1 MRTLHAPS
9 DCSTN
14 HQQNEAGQ
22 SMKIVIWMN
31 IPSHHQA
38 GFFQALRQAGVDLLV
53 RYYDKTHLEERC
65 AQGWRK
71 PILPSG
77 EAYVEPDLSA
87 LNTIPDYKERIHIV
101 PGYGAPFLRQ
111 LATLLSRES
120 VEWAHWSECSH
131 PGARWYL
138 IYPRKRWYG
147 RLVARHALGA
157 FAQGILATNDFMR
170 WGIPI
175 ERIAFLHYAPKACD
189 RSAEPDRECMDFL
202 AGRDA
207 FLYLGAQYH
216 RKAID
221 VLVKSFA
228 SIPEDERTRWALL
241 MVGKDFSQGRYR
253 EMAHKLGLN
262 GSVKFMEPVVSDRI
276 STVLK
281 CAKVFVLPSRYD
293 GWGVVLNGF
302 DPDIL
307 TAEQSFTFP
316 KFEIVYTG
324 GINLGHPDFT
334 PLLDAL
340 QHLCKTGK
348 MVSDNILVTFYGKGN
363 ERRLKRLFRHPFSHV
378 IRNRGG
384 VCRGESLERQRSALI
399 LLQTTVPGTGW
410 MTSKIY
416 EYLIARRPILA
427 IPSDGDSIEKLIRET
442 RSGVSCSTK
451 DEIAAQLMVWY
462 GEWKKTGTVAWH
474 GNMQAIMKYSRKE
487 QAKETA
493 YLLENVLNGS

>member
-1 MRTLHAPS
+1 MTEKNVLLIAYHYPPFGQTSSRRSGCMAKYLPCFGWNPS
-9 DCSTN
+9 VLTREWTPSNCLYDPSIT
-14 HQQNEAGQ
+14 AGIPDSVTVHRMACDIQHRLFVDRFKNRCHKTFFPHRDPIEFFGPASQ
-22 SMKIVIWMN
+22 SL
-31 IPSHHQA
+31 P
-38 GFFQALRQAGVDLLV
+38 GLV
-53 RYYDKTHLEERC
+53 RRHKIDIIWATFPPLSDLALA
-65 AQGWRK
+65 AQVSK
-71 PILPSG
+71 
-77 EAYVEPDLSA
+77 
-87 LNTIPDYKERIHIV
+87 
-101 PGYGAPFLRQ
+101 
-111 LATLLSRES
+111 AT
-120 VEWAHWSECSH
+120 
-131 PGARWYL
+131 
-138 IYPRKRWYG
+138 
-147 RLVARHALGA
+147 
-157 FAQGILATNDFMR
+157 
-170 WGIPI
+170 GIPWV
-175 ERIAFLHYAPKACD
+175 A
-189 RSAEPDRECMDFL
+189 DF
-202 AGRDA
+202 RDVYQ
-207 FLYLGAQYH
+207 FVDGIGA
-216 RKAID
+216 
-221 VLVKSFA
+221 
-228 SIPEDERTRWALL
+228 AL
-241 MVGKDFSQGRYR
+241 M
-253 EMAHKLGLN
+253 
-262 GSVKFMEPVVSDRI
+262 
-276 STVLK
+276 
-281 CAKVFVLPSRYD
+281 LPSRLFHLTHIVKSASAVVTVSD
-293 GWGVVLNGF
+293 GFAATLRKRHNQDAVVIPNGF